1 MAFLWPMSLDI
12 KHLYFLN
19 IVGMLPEAMLLLK
32 ICFVIVLYIDGAVRI
47 PLAASLRT
55 LFFNRIS

>member
-1 MAFLWPMSLDI
+1 MAFLWPINLDI
-12 KHLYFLN
+12 KHLYFFN
-19 IVGMLPEAMLLLK
+19 IVGILPEAMSLPI

-55 LFFNRIS
+55 LLF